1 MNHIAPGAKRYSST
15 CPRSSI
21 GAPNKNWNYF
31 GDFRPGANTRAAEM
45 RQLPLK
51 GMYGADDTKGGS
63 ILSEVIPFPPK
74 PPSKSIEEE
83 TAEFLKLLERIR
95 SSSQKPK

>member
-21 GAPNKNWNYF
+21 GAPNQNWNYF

-51 GMYGADDTKGGS
+51 GMYGADVYQGRFYFVRSDT
-63 ILSEVIPFPPK
+63 LPTQ
-74 PPSKSIEEE
+74 
-83 TAEFLKLLERIR
+83 TAL
-95 SSSQKPK
+95 